1 MNQLNEKEKQI
12 LEDHEKASE
21 VLRILKDKE
30 NTFVSKIENIKQE
43 MTKLQSQIAVVN
55 SEILTLNEK
64 IESSKNESSTGT
76 KDKKISFEELKINC
90 ANIINTFIREIPHNN
105 INKANLR
112 FKIKYGK
119 MNLERLIEDENIDF
133 HRLKLETKVQFD
145 KNENDFFFTDE
156 NGNIYLD
163 NLNIRRALFPLES
176 IVIENY
182 VPTIYVIDRKTNLP
196 DIKEGHK
203 QLQINS
209 NATEDNK
216 TKPNLI
222 NRIIRSIV
230 VRIWKFFNLIAFL
243 VFMICWINSCI
254 FFRNVDEYNNLV
266 KPFLENRF
274 VFQGSTVLFNNIA

>member
-12 LEDHEKASE
+12 LEDHEKASDILR
-21 VLRILKDKE
+21 VLKE
-30 NTFVSKIENIKQE
+30 KELNFITKIDNIKQE
-43 MTKLQSQIAVVN
+43 MARLQTEVAVVN
-55 SEILTLNEK
+55 SDILTLNEK
-64 IESSKNESSTGT
+64 IESTKNESSTGS
-76 KDKKISFEELKINC
+76 KDKKISFEELKLNC
-90 ANIINTFIREIPHNN
+90 ASIINTFIREIPPNN

-176 IVIENY
+176 VVIENY

-196 DIKEGHK
+196 DFKEGHK
-203 QLQINS
+203 PLQINS
-209 NATEDNK
+209 NMIEDNK
-216 TKPNLI
+216 VKPNWI
-222 NRIIRSIV
+222 NRMIKSIV
-230 VRIWKFFNLIAFL
+230 ARIWKFFNLLAFL
-243 VFMICWINSCI
+243 LFMICWVNSCI
-254 FFRNVDEYNNLV
+254 FYRNVVEYNNLV
-266 KPFLENRF
+266 KPFIDNKF
-274 VFQGSTVLFNNIA
+274 AFNNTTVKLL

>member
-1 MNQLNEKEKQI
+1 MNGINEKEKQI

-21 VLRILKDKE
+21 ILRVLRDKE
-30 NTFVSKIENIKQE
+30 NEFLTKIDHIKNE
-43 MTKLQSQIAVVN
+43 MAKLQTESAIVN

-64 IESSKNESSTGT
+64 IEITKNESSTGT
-76 KDKKISFEELKINC
+76 GAKDKKISFEELKSNC
-90 ANIINTFIREIPHNN
+90 ANIINTFIREIPSNN
-105 INKANLR
+105 IIKANLR

-133 HRLKLETKVQFD
+133 NRLKLETKVQFD

-182 VPTIYVIDRKTNLP
+182 VPTIYVVDRKTNIS
-196 DIKEGHK
+196 DFKDSKSI
-203 QLQINS
+203 QISS
-209 NATEDNK
+209 NLTEDVK
-216 TKPNLI
+216 HKPNFVKRLVKS
-222 NRIIRSIV
+222 IIARV
-230 VRIWKFFNLIAFL
+230 WKFFNLIAFL

-254 FFRNVDEYNNLV
+254 FFRNVDEYNLLV
-266 KPFLENRF
+266 KPFLNNRF
-274 VFQGSTVLFNNIA
+274 VYSDATV

>member
-1 MNQLNEKEKQI
+1 MNEINEKEKQI

-21 VLRILKDKE
+21 ILRVLRDKE
-30 NTFVSKIENIKQE
+30 NDFVTKIDNIKQE
-43 MTKLQSQIAVVN
+43 MAKLQTEAAIVN

-64 IESSKNESSTGT
+64 IEISKNESSTGS
-76 KDKKISFEELKINC
+76 KDKKISFEELKVNC
-90 ANIINTFIREIPHNN
+90 ANIINTFIREIPSNS
-105 INKANLR
+105 IIKANLR

-182 VPTIYVIDRKTNLP
+182 VPTIYVVDRKTNIQDFKDVNKTIQISSYVTE
-196 DIKEGHK
+196 DIK
-203 QLQINS
+203 N
-209 NATEDNK
+209 
-216 TKPNLI
+216 KPNFVQRLVKSILI
-222 NRIIRSIV
+222 RV
-230 VRIWKFFNLIAFL
+230 WKFFNLFAFL
-243 VFMICWINSCI
+243 IFMILWINSCI
-254 FFRNVDEYNNLV
+254 FFRNVDEYNLLI
-266 KPFLENRF
+266 KPFLNNRF
-274 VFQGSTVLFNNIA
+274 MYSNSTVYYIN

>member
-21 VLRILKDKE
+21 ILKVLKDKE
-30 NTFVSKIENIKQE
+30 VDFMTKIDNIKQE
-43 MTKLQSQIAVVN
+43 MAKLQTEVAVVN
-55 SEILTLNEK
+55 SDILTLNEK
-64 IESSKNESSTGT
+64 IESTKNESSTGA

-90 ANIINTFIREIPHNN
+90 ANIINTFIREIPPNN

-133 HRLKLETKVQFD
+133 HRLKVETKVQFD
-145 KNENDFFFTDE
+145 KSENDFFFTDE

-176 IVIENY
+176 VVIENY
-182 VPTIYVIDRKTNLP
+182 VPIIYVIDRKTNIP
-196 DIKEGHK
+196 DLKEHK
-203 QLQINS
+203 PLQVNS
-209 NATEDNK
+209 NVTEDNK
-216 TKPNLI
+216 VKPNLI

-230 VRIWKFFNLIAFL
+230 SRIWKFFNFLAFL
-243 VFMICWINSCI
+243 LFMICWVNSCI
-254 FFRNVDEYNNLV
+254 FFRNVVEYNNLI
-266 KPFLENRF
+266 KPFMENRF
-274 VFQGSTVLFNNIA
+274 IFKEATVK